1 MSSSAVKRVEFM
13 VAVAATLITFALV
26 VTVILMA

>member
-13 VAVAATLITFALV
+13 VAVPATLIAFGLV